1 MKLAIR
7 PYLIPLRS
15 GNELPGSVIYFGK
28 VFNKRISENMMGV
41 AWYRKLI
48 DQWKLGEKAA
58 MGKFARL
65 SCVTTAGPSIVYPI
79 NGHGGE
85 LSNGPALEI
94 SARLPALCRRTKDA
108 FRARAQV
115 SLPTPLRASKLNSE
129 NRSFLR
135 SILDYS

>member
-48 DQWKLGEKAA
+48 GYLCLMLLNLMKL
-58 MGKFARL
+58 
-65 SCVTTAGPSIVYPI
+65 
-79 NGHGGE
+79 
-85 LSNGPALEI
+85 
-94 SARLPALCRRTKDA
+94 
-108 FRARAQV
+108 
-115 SLPTPLRASKLNSE
+115 
-129 NRSFLR
+129 
-135 SILDYS
+135 